1 MDMQQIGYFLYMEEQ
16 ERKQQEEQQKV
27 NAEKNPD
34 LVGEEATTNEEEKRK
49 NIFSEIYRPYRRT
62 VDILQAAAASLKILS
77 SCIARNDLE
86 LYRGYFYTVT
96 H

>member
-27 NAEKNPD
+27 NAEINPD

-49 NIFSEIYRPYRRT
+49 KYFS
-62 VDILQAAAASLKILS
+62 
-77 SCIARNDLE
+77 
-86 LYRGYFYTVT
+86 
-96 H
+96 